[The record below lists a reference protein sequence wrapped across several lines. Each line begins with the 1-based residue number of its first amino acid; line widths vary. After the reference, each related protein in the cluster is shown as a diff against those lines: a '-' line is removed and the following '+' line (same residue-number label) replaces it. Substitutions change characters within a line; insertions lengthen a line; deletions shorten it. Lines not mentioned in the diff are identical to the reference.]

1 MWAPA
6 SHSAALKGLGFHSA
20 SVFSGRQ
27 GSDSERVHEAFE
39 LISERFID
47 HPVALY
53 AALSFESMRHD
64 IHSEMAL
71 APAAVTGVSLVQVGF
86 IHHFES
92 IRRESLSQLLRDQIP
107 RAHPSRIDVR
117 RGRVNRGRTMHGRG
131 CQGLNV
137 GCGRA
142 HTDRS

>member
-27 GSDSERVHEAFE
+27 GSDSERVHGAFE
-39 LISERFID
+39 LTDERFID
-47 HPVALY
+47 HPVALD
-53 AALSFESMRHD
+53 ATLSVECMCHD

-71 APAAVTGVSLVQVGF
+71 APGAMTGVSLVQVGF
-86 IHHFES
+86 IHYFES
-92 IRRESLSQLLRDQIP
+92 GRRESLGQLLRDQIP

-117 RGRVNRGRTMHGRG
+117 RRRVNHGHKMHGRG

-137 GCGRA
+137 ACGRA